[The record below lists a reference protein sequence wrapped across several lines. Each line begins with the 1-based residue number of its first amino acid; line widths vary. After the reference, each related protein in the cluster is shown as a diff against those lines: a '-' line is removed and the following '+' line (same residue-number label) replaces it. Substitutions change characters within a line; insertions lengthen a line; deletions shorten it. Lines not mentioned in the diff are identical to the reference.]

1 MKEGL
6 FNFFTCE
13 EKYKLFSQA
22 YQGKLALL

>member
-13 EKYKLFSQA
+13 EKYKHLSQA
-22 YQGKLALL
+22 YQDKLALL